1 MLTLVLGLVMFAS
14 GKFDR
19 KYKKIKIKKEKWEEK
34 QGRKIK
40 KKKLKSIHYFY
51 IIF

>member
-19 KYKKIKIKKEKWEEK
+19 KYKKIKIKKEKWGEK
-34 QGRKIK
+34 QRRKIK
-40 KKKLKSIHYFY
+40 KKKKFKNI
-51 IIF
+51 